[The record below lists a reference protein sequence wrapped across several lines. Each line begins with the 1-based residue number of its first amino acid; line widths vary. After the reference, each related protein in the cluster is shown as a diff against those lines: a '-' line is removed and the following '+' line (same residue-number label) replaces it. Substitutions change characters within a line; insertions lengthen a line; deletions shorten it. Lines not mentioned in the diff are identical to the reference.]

1 MIRDYL
7 VMKNTIYSYS
17 TIFKYMHEL
26 GLKSIVRRR
35 KPEYRKGKVNKVFA
49 NLINQEF
56 RVNEPNKV
64 WCTDFTYMPRPNG
77 TMRYNCSIID
87 LYDRSV
93 VATLNGSSITTKLAI
108 KTLLKAINQQR
119 PKRGIILHSD
129 QGSQY
134 TSREFNNFCIKNYV
148 QQSMSRA
155 GCPYDNAPM
164 ERFFNTFKNE
174 FYNIYSFSS
183 NEELD
188 QKTYEFIYGQ
198 YNHKRPHT
206 HNGGRTPM
214 AARYAA

>member
-1 MIRDYL
+1 MR
-7 VMKNTIYSYS
+7 
-17 TIFKYMHEL
+17 
-26 GLKSIVRRR
+26 
-35 KPEYRKGKVNKVFA
+35 
-49 NLINQEF
+49 
-56 RVNEPNKV
+56 
-64 WCTDFTYMPRPNG
+64 